1 MSRNVFAC
9 VYFWCNNQPP
19 DVGFTPTCEE
29 SKSGVNERAEL
40 WNSDKLYLCKPQSDC
55 GKRWGRR
62 KWAGRNTSTSVCD
75 GSSCSVCALC
85 ALSHKTRL
93 HQVALLRQALAVH
106 LRHPPTQAHRIVS
119 SWCNHKI
126 LTITNSQRYF
136 ICIDHSNGV

>member
-1 MSRNVFAC
+1 MFAC

-19 DVGFTPTCEE
+19 VVGFTPTCEE
-29 SKSGVNERAEL
+29 SMSGVNECAEL
-40 WNSDKLYLCKPQSDC
+40 GNSDYICASPQSDC
-55 GKRWGRR
+55 DKRWGLR